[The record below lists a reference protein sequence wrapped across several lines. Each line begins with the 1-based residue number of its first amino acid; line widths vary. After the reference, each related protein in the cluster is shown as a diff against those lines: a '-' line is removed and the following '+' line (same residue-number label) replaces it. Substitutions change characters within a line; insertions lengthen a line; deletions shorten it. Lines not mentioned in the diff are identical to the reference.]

1 MKRYSSV
8 FALALLIAVGAAGT
22 QTASASSVRTLNE
35 NSVNKTYAVKV
46 GSHLTLTLHSM
57 FWSLTASV
65 KNSGISQVGAVLAKP
80 ILPGPTAPKGC
91 GLPGMG
97 CGTQTWN
104 FVAKKSGT
112 YVIAASRTSCG
123 EALQCIGTQGVYAVT
138 VRVLK

>member
-1 MKRYSSV
+1 MKRHSSIV
-8 FALALLIAVGAAGT
+8 AVVLLILVGAAGT
-22 QTASASSVRTLNE
+22 QSASASSVRTLNE
-35 NSVNKTYAVKV
+35 NSANKTYAVKV

-57 FWSLTASV
+57 FWSLSPSA
-65 KNSGISQVGAVLAKP
+65 KNSGVSQVGAVLAKP
-80 ILPGPTAPKGC
+80 ILPGPSAPNGC

-123 EALQCIGTQGVYAVT
+123 EALQCTGSQGVYSVT